1 MAPEGVERRLT
12 AILNA
17 DAVGYSRLMAGDE
30 VATLATLKRHRDAMS
45 ELVTSHGGR
54 VVDLASSAPRASPC
68 CVVRRRHTR
77 SIGEKAGLRSTR
89 VEKRPT
95 EEIP

>member
-17 DAVGYSRLMAGDE
+17 DAVGYSRLMAADE
-30 VATLATLKRHRDAMS
+30 VATVATIKRFRDAMS

-54 VVDLASSAPRASPC
+54 VVLNRTLRAYGP
-68 CVVRRRHTR
+68 
-77 SIGEKAGLRSTR
+77 
-89 VEKRPT
+89 
-95 EEIP
+95 